1 MTPTN
6 AQESLRIETGKAAF
20 AAAKER
26 QGVRARAAQPPGPGD
41 VFVFQETADYPVDW
55 AVVDRHPDDAQLLRV
70 VPLDDYPQVG
80 SCDVGLRLG
89 TSGRGANARC
99 DLSIWLDVSVFKSEL
114 RTGILTEEKLDRI
127 RRKREQIE
135 SGTVVASIAEEEV
148 DGDPEYTRWKERTL
162 RPALK
167 ALPKTSESDAVSA
180 AEAETESAAENT
192 GREGRIIPL
201 RPRRRERRRP
211 RFEPVN
217 RWLALAATVVLV
229 VGLGG
234 LQEMRRLQTQ
244 LAAESQ
250 RSAELERQKGE
261 LEGQLGSS
269 GAAVEQ
275 LRKQYRKLEE
285 RSQQTVRDLEQE
297 RQRHQSDVAD
307 LRRKLRQTQASEVDV
322 NLPILRL
329 TGEEARTRGGRPF
342 RLELSD
348 ARRVVL
354 MVEVVD
360 PEPYEE
366 YGVRIVDKDGG
377 TEVWSGAGLSKPG
390 SMLRLGLPASLLELG
405 EYEVVIYGIRG
416 GEPKDLEESY
426 LLDIVR

>member
-26 QGVRARAAQPPGPGD
+26 QAVSARAAQPPGPGD

-55 AVVDRHPDDAQLLRV
+55 AVVDCHPEDAQRLRV
-70 VPLDDYPQVG
+70 MPLDDYPQVG

-89 TSGRGANARC
+89 TTGRVANARC
-99 DLSIWLDVSVFKSEL
+99 DFSIWLDASVFESEL
-114 RTGILTEEKLDRI
+114 RTGILTEKNLDHI

-167 ALPKTSESDAVSA
+167 ALPQTSESDAVSA
-180 AEAETESAAENT
+180 AEAETA
-192 GREGRIIPL
+192 REGRVIPL
-201 RPRRRERRRP
+201 RPRERRRP

-229 VGLGG
+229 IGLGG
-234 LQEMRRLQTQ
+234 LQEMRRLRTQ
-244 LAAESQ
+244 LAAENQ
-250 RSAELERQKGE
+250 RSAELERQRGE
-261 LEGQLGSS
+261 LERQLGAS
-269 GAAVEQ
+269 GADVEQ
-275 LRKQYRKLEE
+275 LREQYRKLEE

-297 RQRHQSDVAD
+297 RQQHQSNVAD

-360 PEPYEE
+360 PEPYDE
-366 YGVRIVDKDGG
+366 YGVRIVDKGDGV
-377 TEVWSGAGLSKPG
+377 EVWSGGGLSKPG
-390 SMLRLGLPASLLELG
+390 SMLRLGLPASMLEPG
-405 EYEVVIYGIRG
+405 EYELVIYGVVG
-416 GEPKDLEESY
+416 GETKDLEESY
-426 LLDIVR
+426 LLDVVR